1 MDDIKTTVPA
11 ADSRKTWVEPSI
23 RTLDIGETSQLSNL
37 GADVGG
43 NAAPDCQRS

>member
-1 MDDIKTTVPA
+1 MDDIKPAAPA

-23 RTLDIGETSQLSNL
+23 RTLDIGETSALSNL

-43 NAAPDCQRS
+43 NAFPDCQRS

>member
-1 MDDIKTTVPA
+1 MDDTKTTVPA
-11 ADSRKTWVEPSI
+11 ADKRKTWVEPSI